1 MHRRRCEFR
10 GVREFGYKQPV
21 MNHNS
26 LKLDLQIEFN
36 SCKPQKRLDFYL
48 FGAAYTH
55 RWRCGFGGS
64 FKSSIDIPT
73 VMQFP
78 VFSPPN
84 PYPTEVCG
92 EGWNRGSRFRVWVLI
107 WVVVLGLELGLDL
120 GSYETVKHMAHGIGI
135 RWWWGTQP
143 NWASGLGL
151 GLDTRRFE
159 AAKMMGEGSNDGGE
173 RGTIGLWVWVRGWI

>member
-1 MHRRRCEFR
+1 MQSQPTNNRSSTTIHQSLIPKHNFILATPPKWFEFYLFGATYMHRRRCEFR

-26 LKLDLQIEFN
+26 LKFDLQIEFN

-92 EGWNRGSRFRVWVLI
+92 DGWNRGSRFRVWVLI

-135 RWWWGTQP
+135 R
-143 NWASGLGL
+143 
-151 GLDTRRFE
+151 
-159 AAKMMGEGSNDGGE
+159 
-173 RGTIGLWVWVRGWI
+173 